1 MKESDVL
8 KINIKVFGLEK
19 PLSFNIPREQEEMYR
34 KAAEFMNTALKE
46 YRNKSYFASMEELL
60 SMVILSTVVTS
71 LRASGKVDINPLLN
85 ELKSIDN
92 ELQAYLNEAVS
103 K

>member
-8 KINIKVFGLEK
+8 KINIKVFGLEN
-19 PLSFNIPREQEEMYR
+19 PLSFHIPRDQEEMYR
-34 KAAEFMNTALKE
+34 KAADIMNGALKE
-46 YRNKSYFASMEELL
+46 YRNQHHLASTESLF
-60 SMVILSTVVTS
+60 SMVTLSTVVTS
-71 LRASGKVDINPLLN
+71 LRTSGKIDIKPLLD

-92 ELQAYLNEAVS
+92 ELQVYLNEAVS